1 MENNVRYSEEELMAR
16 LKFFIG
22 ICLSLTL
29 FGIVFVVLY
38 SLIFVTQPLNAIS
51 PIDQKFFEL
60 IVPIATF
67 LTGTLS
73 GIMLAGTKKEDQEAM
88 LAAQNAGMGM
98 GNALGGA
105 TGAAVGAGTGALLSG
120 GDVSQAII
128 GGLAGYGTRL
138 GMNLGLDATGRV
150 VNAAG
155 DVIADSY
162 NQLENMMGDQ
172 YGDQEGDFPTTPEDL
187 AAADTELG
195 GLPSI
200 NEGDQPGDF
209 PQTQEELNAADNQL
223 AAIAAMKGI
232 AIIST

>member
-1 MENNVRYSEEELMAR
+1 MENNHIYTEDQLMAR

-88 LAAQNAGMGM
+88 LAAQKQAQDNFEATKKAMVAPPPAPRSQSYGFAGFGGSTPQAFSAPQQQFTPQVVMGF
-98 GNALGGA
+98 GGKPA
-105 TGAAVGAGTGALLSG
+105 PAEEP
-120 GDVSQAII
+120 Q
-128 GGLAGYGTRL
+128 
-138 GMNLGLDATGRV
+138 
-150 VNAAG
+150 
-155 DVIADSY
+155 
-162 NQLENMMGDQ
+162 
-172 YGDQEGDFPTTPEDL
+172 PE
-187 AAADTELG
+187 
-195 GLPSI
+195 I
-200 NEGDQPGDF
+200 
-209 PQTQEELNAADNQL
+209 
-223 AAIAAMKGI
+223 
-232 AIIST
+232 